1 MVLADDASSLDRKPA
16 RSTRSQFLG
25 MPFDQVSFAHV
36 LDELRASGTEQAA
49 RYVVTP
55 NADHVVKLSRNGK
68 LAFIYDDAWLS
79 LCDSKPVWAMS
90 RYLKG
95 GLDHVTGSDLT
106 AHMFKSVLRAGDP
119 VALIVANH
127 AIADAMISKYPDLIF
142 RIHVPPARLADHRD
156 AFDAC
161 VDFLAAQPA
170 RFAFIAIGA
179 PQSELIAHEWSR
191 RPGATGTA
199 LCIGASLEFIVG
211 LKARAPHW
219 MRASGL
225 EWFHRMMSEP
235 GRLWQRYTFVIVPL
249 GQLFVDQIRRGRMKQ
264 V

>member
-1 MVLADDASSLDRKPA
+1 MVLADNLSGLDREPD
-16 RSTRSQFLG
+16 RSRRSQFLG
-25 MPFDQVSFAHV
+25 MPFDKVSFARV
-36 LDELRASGTEQAA
+36 LDELRASGTKQPA

-90 RYLKG
+90 RYLRG

-106 AHMFKSVLRAGDP
+106 AHMFKSVLRAGDQ

-127 AIADAMISKYPDLIF
+127 AIADAMILKYPDLIF
-142 RIHVPPARLADHRD
+142 HIHVPPARLADHHD
-156 AFDAC
+156 AFGAC
-161 VDFLAAQPA
+161 VDFLVGQPA
-170 RFAFIAIGA
+170 RFSFIAIGA

-219 MRASGL
+219 MRAAGL

-235 GRLWQRYTFVIVPL
+235 GRLWQRYIFAVVPL
-249 GQLFVDQIRRGRMKQ
+249 AGLFLSGLRRGRSRA
-264 V
+264 